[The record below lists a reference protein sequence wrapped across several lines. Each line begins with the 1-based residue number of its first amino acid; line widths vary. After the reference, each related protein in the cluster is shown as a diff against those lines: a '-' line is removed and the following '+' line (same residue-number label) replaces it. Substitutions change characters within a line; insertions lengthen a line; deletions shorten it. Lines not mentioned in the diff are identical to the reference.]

1 MKNRFC
7 LVFIFLFFV
16 FPLAATRPVQAR
28 SMAQSKDCNVA
39 TFVKDI
45 TFPDSGVGKG
55 ATLRPGAKFRKTW
68 QIKNV
73 GTCTWNSNY
82 RWVFDHGHIMG
93 GPAWTPLTSG
103 SVKPGQSIEVS
114 VDLTAPL
121 QPGAYTGYWRL
132 ADDKGRDF
140 GTTIGRSFY
149 VTVNVSNSSSISSQ
163 TTSISDN
170 RTNRTIY
177 YPFRDCAPSRLF
189 VGDYVFVSLGGGP
202 NGIRSAPDVHP
213 NNIFYR
219 AQEGEGMRLLNGP
232 KCSWGW
238 LIWEVQT
245 DSGYRGWT
253 PESDGEEFW
262 LVPVDAPASLPI
274 ALKNDPKAYGVYTK
288 ASSIL
293 QDPKLSDAQKREQI
307 RILQSSVGEE
317 LFATVIRYVPV
328 YDSESGKFYS
338 FDSYMRLFAS
348 EQGHSTNQA
357 PIEIDPVGAGLSIFF
372 NPSVDNIQKMLG
384 LP

>member
-1 MKNRFC
+1 
-7 LVFIFLFFV
+7 
-16 FPLAATRPVQAR
+16 
-28 SMAQSKDCNVA
+28 
-39 TFVKDI
+39 
-45 TFPDSGVGKG
+45 
-55 ATLRPGAKFRKTW
+55 
-68 QIKNV
+68 
-73 GTCTWNSNY
+73 
-82 RWVFDHGHIMG
+82 VFDHGHIMG

-121 QPGAYTGYWRL
+121 QPGTYTGYWRL